1 VPNNNFLTSLAIGL
15 TAVQS
20 SLPCFAAERAVYWR
34 EANRGLSKS
43 AYFLGTRAPALH
55 PLPWSPPCSENS
67 VAAFELR
74 FDLVGGVG
82 ETNGR
87 STHWKVLTKQSRD

>member
-1 VPNNNFLTSLAIGL
+1 MPNNNFLTSLAIGL

-43 AYFLGTRAPALH
+43 AYFLGTRAPAQH
-55 PLPWSPPCSENS
+55 PLPCNPPPSH
-67 VAAFELR
+67 
-74 FDLVGGVG
+74 
-82 ETNGR
+82 NG
-87 STHWKVLTKQSRD
+87 LAC